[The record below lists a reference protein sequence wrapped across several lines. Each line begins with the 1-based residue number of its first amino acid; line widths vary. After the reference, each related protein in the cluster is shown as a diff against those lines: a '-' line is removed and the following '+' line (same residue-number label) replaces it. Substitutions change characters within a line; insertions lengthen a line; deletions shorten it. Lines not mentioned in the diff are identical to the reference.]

1 MKETVMTRV
10 HHCLPPASGGLSRR
24 QVLGATAAT
33 AAAAVAGPALAAGPA
48 RAASGTS
55 RRDLLYIGSWT
66 ANGLYA
72 AWFDPERGTMDLIGQ
87 VNDIQ
92 VNWTTVHPVLPV
104 LYVAGNDLAGSVSAY
119 RVDAATGA
127 VTALGDA
134 VPTDSANTQSGG
146 LAYIGVDAPS
156 STLLVANYAAGI
168 AATLP
173 VGRDGRL
180 GAPVSEVQDSGSGPN
195 ARQAGP
201 HAHDMTVA
209 PGGHYLLTPDF
220 GADKVF
226 IRRFDRATRQLSA
239 DGVPGPGYYA
249 VTAGD
254 APRRIEFHPGGRV
267 AYLLCELGAD
277 IQTLS
282 WDPRTATLTQLQD
295 QSIDTAGFTGTPS
308 AAELALSAD
317 GRFVYVS
324 NRGQNSL
331 LVYSADPRTG
341 LLTLVQR
348 TDCGGD
354 NPWSISL
361 HPGGRWMFVSNRLSN
376 TVNLFSVDGTSGTLT
391 NTGASITVP
400 LADGVSVVQ
409 AF

>member
-1 MKETVMTRV
+1 M
-10 HHCLPPASGGLSRR
+10 SRR
-24 QVLGATAAT
+24 RVLGAAAAT
-33 AAAAVAGPALAAGPA
+33 VAAATVAGPALTAQAATST
-48 RAASGTS
+48 ASNTGAPG
-55 RRDLLYIGSWT
+55 RDLLYIGSWA

-72 AWFDPERGTMDLIGQ
+72 AWFDRAQGTMELIGS
-87 VNDIQ
+87 VNGIQ
-92 VNWTTVHPVLPV
+92 ANWTTMHPSLPV
-104 LYVAGNDLAGSVSAY
+104 IYVAGNDLAGSVSAF
-119 RVDAATGA
+119 RVDHTTGA
-127 VTALGDA
+127 LTAVGDS
-134 VPTDSANTQSGG
+134 VPTDSANTLSGG

-156 STLLVANYAAGI
+156 GTLLAANYAAGI

-173 VGRDGRL
+173 IARDGRL
-180 GAPVSEVQDSGSGPN
+180 GAPVSEIQDSGSGPS

-201 HAHDMTVA
+201 HVHDMTVA
-209 PGGHYLLTPDF
+209 PGGHYILTPDF

-226 IRRFDRATRQLSA
+226 VRRFDRATRQLSA

-254 APRRIEFHPGGRV
+254 APRRIEFHPNGRI

-277 IQTLS
+277 IQTLA

-331 LVYSADPRTG
+331 LAYSADPRTG

-354 NPWSISL
+354 NPWSISV
-361 HPGGRWMFVSNRLSN
+361 HPDGRWMFVANRLSN
-376 TVNLFSVDGTSGTLT
+376 TVNLFSIDRASGTLT
-391 NTGASITVP
+391 NTGTSIAVP
-400 LADGVSVVQ
+400 LADGITV
-409 AF
+409 A

>member
-1 MKETVMTRV
+1 M
-10 HHCLPPASGGLSRR
+10 SRR
-24 QVLGATAAT
+24 RVLGAAAAAAAAVTGPALT
-33 AAAAVAGPALAAGPA
+33 AAAARAAPRTVGAAG
-48 RAASGTS
+48 AA

-72 AWFDPERGTMDLIGQ
+72 AWFDRGRGAMSLIGP
-87 VNDIQ
+87 VSDIQ
-92 VNWTTVHPVLPV
+92 VNWTTMHPVLPV
-104 LYVAGNDLAGSVSAY
+104 IYVAGNDLAGSVTAY
-119 RVDAATGA
+119 RIDTATGA
-127 VTALGDA
+127 VTAVGGS

-156 STLLVANYAAGI
+156 STLLAANYAAGI

-173 VGRDGRL
+173 IGWDGAL
-180 GAPVSEVQDSGSGPN
+180 GAPVSEIQDSGRGPN

-201 HAHDMTVA
+201 HVHDLTVA
-209 PGGHYLLTPDF
+209 PGGQYVLTPDF

-226 IRRFDRATRQLSA
+226 VRRFDRATRQLSA
-239 DGVPGPGYYA
+239 DGVPGPGYYS

-308 AAELALSAD
+308 AAELAVSAD

-331 LVYSADPRTG
+331 LTYSADSRTG

-361 HPGGRWMFVSNRLSN
+361 HPDGRWMFVANRLSN
-376 TVNLFSVDGTSGTLT
+376 TVNLFSIDKTSGTLT

-400 LADGVSVVQ
+400 LADGVTV
-409 AF
+409 A

>member
-1 MKETVMTRV
+1 M
-10 HHCLPPASGGLSRR
+10 SRR
-24 QVLGATAAT
+24 RVLGA
-33 AAAAVAGPALAAGPA
+33 AAAATVAAVTGPALTAGAAQ
-48 RAASGTS
+48 AASGTGGAAGDPG
-55 RRDLLYIGSWT
+55 RDLLYIGSWT

-72 AWFDPERGTMDLIGQ
+72 AWFDRERGTMSLIGS
-87 VNDIQ
+87 VSDIQ
-92 VNWTTVHPVLPV
+92 ANWTVRHPVLPV
-104 LYVAGNDLAGSVSAY
+104 IYVAGNDLAGSVSAY
-119 RVDAATGA
+119 RIDAATGA
-127 VTALGDA
+127 LTAVGSA

-146 LAYIGVDAPS
+146 LAYIGIDAPS
-156 STLLVANYAAGI
+156 STLLAANYAAGI
-168 AATLP
+168 AAALP
-173 VGRDGRL
+173 IARDGQL
-180 GAPVSEVQDSGSGPN
+180 SAPVSEIQDSGTGPN

-201 HAHDMTVA
+201 HVHDMTVA
-209 PGGHYLLTPDF
+209 PGGHYMLTPDF

-239 DGVPGPGYYA
+239 DGVPGPGYYS

-331 LVYSADPRTG
+331 LAYSADSRTG

-354 NPWSISL
+354 NPWSISV
-361 HPGGRWMFVSNRLSN
+361 HPGGRWMFVANRLSN
-376 TVNLFSVDGTSGTLT
+376 TVNLFSIDKASGTLT
-391 NTGASITVP
+391 STGTSITVP
-400 LADGVSVVQ
+400 LADGVTV
-409 AF
+409 A